1 MFGWFKK
8 QTPKDPTINGPYRTN
23 AAHIQK
29 RISMNMPR
37 LGKYTKT
44 FSLTLPVA
52 AASVAGGMVHDMPIF
67 GDGMKIGCYG
77 ALALLSAFFLMVA
90 WATMSRVTNDK

>member
-8 QTPKDPTINGPYRTN
+8 PKPQDPFVNGPYRTN
-23 AAHIQK
+23 VAPIQK
-29 RISMNMPR
+29 IINMNMPKI
-37 LGKYTKT
+37 GKYTKT

-52 AASVAGGMVHDMPIF
+52 VASVTGGMVHDMPVI

-77 ALALLSAFFLMVA
+77 ALALLSLFFLFVA
-90 WATMSRVTNDK
+90 GTTLTAKQQQ